1 MEVKQKVKALRGNM
15 NPTGLIVL
23 AYYGIM
29 NVGVTVV
36 MLLDLIVYLL
46 CNIHTWTL
54 ETLTEYIMQFATSN
68 GWGYLLAIAAGALI
82 VFLWRGFLFWK
93 NEVFAREKKMT
104 PGIFFQLL
112 CVFMSVQTLLMLTTP
127 VIEWLLNQVG
137 LSVMAA
143 MEAASVSSTGLTMF
157 LYVAFIGPVAEELL
171 FRGLLL
177 RILKP
182 YGKRFAIL
190 ASAILFGLLHGN
202 VIQIPFAAAVGL
214 VLGYVTLE
222 YSIVWAIVLHIFN
235 NFILSDLMG
244 RLTTV
249 LPDGAG
255 DMLVFAILLIV
266 GIIALA
272 LIIIHWSD
280 IKVYRKNDPMNKL
293 AVKAFFTSPTVII
306 FAVLMLLSSLLTI
319 TRM

>member
-1 MEVKQKVKALRGNM
+1 MEEKQKAKALRSNM
-15 NPTGLIVL
+15 NPTGLIAL

-29 NVGVTVV
+29 YVGVTVV

-46 CNIHTWTL
+46 CNIRTWTL
-54 ETLTEYIMQFATSN
+54 DTLVEHILQFATSN
-68 GWGYLLAIAAGALI
+68 GWGYLLAVAAGALI
-82 VFLWRGFLFWK
+82 VFLWKGFLFWK
-93 NEVFAREKKMT
+93 IEVFAREKKMT
-104 PGIFFQLL
+104 AGVFFRLL
-112 CVFMSVQTLLMLTTP
+112 CVFMSVQTLLMLTAP
-127 VIEWLLNQVG
+127 LIEWLLNQVG

-143 MEAASVSSTGLTMF
+143 MKAASVSSTGVTMF
-157 LYVAFIGPVAEELL
+157 LYVAFIGPIAEELL

-222 YSIVWAIVLHIFN
+222 YSIVWAIVFHIYN
-235 NFILSDLMG
+235 NFILSDLLG
-244 RLTTV
+244 RLTDA
-249 LPDGAG
+249 LPNGVG
-255 DMLVFAILLIV
+255 DMLVFAILLIA

-280 IKVYRKNDPMNKL
+280 IKAYRKNDPMDKL
-293 AVKAFFTSPTVII
+293 AVKAFFTSPTVIV

-319 TRM
+319 TKI